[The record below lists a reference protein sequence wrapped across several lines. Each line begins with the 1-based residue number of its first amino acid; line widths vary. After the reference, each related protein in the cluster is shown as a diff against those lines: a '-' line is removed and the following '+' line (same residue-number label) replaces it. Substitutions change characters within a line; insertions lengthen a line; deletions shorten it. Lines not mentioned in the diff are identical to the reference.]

1 MVKINGRETQ
11 AQGMSLLDYLMGEGY
26 QPERLAVERN
36 EQIVPKSRYGETVLL
51 EGDVIEIVSFVG
63 GG

>member
-11 AQGMSLLDYLMGEGY
+11 AQGMSLLDYLMREGY